1 MSTMNG
7 NSYWS
12 PPSRHTRCLG
22 DRFIESSTPERQ
34 PDLEE
39 CPFLVAK
46 AIAAGLIKPPIAEV
60 ISEPVDLSGKPI
72 ADWRH
77 ITCIKCGQDFT
88 RGQRKHQ
95 ACMSCRLDKKK
106 CTMCGNEFQPGSKK
120 QACCS
125 NICAGKRSSASHYP
139 PRALPIHTCK
149 TCQQPF
155 TGRLSGAGWAKTCS
169 DACANIARSEFYAAK
184 RADRLAAKAK
194 KF

>member
-22 DRFIESSTPERQ
+22 DRFVEGATPERR

-39 CPFLVAK
+39 FPFLVAK
-46 AIAAGLIKPPIAEV
+46 AIAAGLIRPPIAEV
-60 ISEPVDLSGKPI
+60 SEPVDLSGKPI

-88 RGQRKHQ
+88 RGHRKHQ
-95 ACMSCRLDKKK
+95 ACMSCRLEKKK

-125 NICAGKRSSASHYP
+125 NICAGKKSSTSLYP
-139 PRALPIHTCK
+139 PRALPIHACK

-169 DACANIARSEFYAAK
+169 DACANIARSEFHAAK

-194 KF
+194 RL